1 YEKII
6 FVVLAAVAAWYAYV
20 GFARLVKVVQRGQ
33 VGELPRTD
41 GLVTR
46 LVTGTIKTMS
56 QRTVFRDRP
65 VASFFHSFIF
75 YGFVLYLAVNVVDGL
90 NGFLPPSFTA
100 RFDLGWFGDV
110 YHLFTDVLTVL
121 ILVGM
126 VFFLARRFLVK
137 PRILKHNERTLLH
150 EDVAAGSVRRDSLV
164 VGVFILLHVG
174 FRLMG
179 ESFLLAAR

>member
-1 YEKII
+1 FQAE
-6 FVVLAAVAAWYAYV
+6 
-20 GFARLVKVVQRGQ
+20 
-33 VGELPRTD
+33 D
-41 GLVTR
+41 GIR
-46 LVTGTIKTMS
+46 DFHVTGVQTC
-56 QRTVFRDRP
+56 
-65 VASFFHSFIF
+65 A
-75 YGFVLYLAVNVVDGL
+75 
-90 NGFLPPSFTA
+90 LPISA

-110 YHLFTDVLTVL
+110 YHLFTDVLTFL

-150 EDVAAGSVRRDSLV
+150 EDVAAGSVRRDSLI

-179 ESFLLAAR
+179 ESFLLAANSHTDPFQPFASSIAGIIGFGENRIVGWHVGWWGALGLILLFLLYFPRSK